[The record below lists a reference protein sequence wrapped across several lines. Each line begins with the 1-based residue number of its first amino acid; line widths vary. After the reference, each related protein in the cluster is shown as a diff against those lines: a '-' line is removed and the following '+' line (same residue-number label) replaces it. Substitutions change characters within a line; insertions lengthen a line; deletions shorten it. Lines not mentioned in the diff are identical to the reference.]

1 MVTFDTTGGAE
12 FYKMDLHIH
21 TPGSYDY
28 VDTDAEPSDLVAA
41 FEREDLDLVAVTDHN
56 TTEYFDSLQEA
67 AEDSEVTVLP
77 GVEITTGQSGEHQI
91 HMTAIFPPEQTDVLS
106 PFLHDIGITGDPEHA
121 IAEDTIPKIC
131 DKTREYGGLPILA
144 HIDVPAGADYELTDR
159 NNPTRQ
165 RVFDVEKIAALEVV
179 AEETV
184 GEFEEY
190 AHIRSSD
197 AHSLED
203 VGERYAYIKMDTPSF
218 EGLRTALADPDS
230 RLSLTDEPTTHPS
243 VDGLLAQNGF
253 LQDRHLQLNK
263 NLNCLIGGKGTG
275 KSTIVEQIRYSL
287 DIDPRSADI
296 KEDYTA
302 LIENTLRPNGRVEL
316 LVTAT
321 NGDQYR
327 ITREYDEDPEIER
340 VPSATSGDPQKVD
353 LTIEQFRKEF
363 FDVEIHSQRELIE
376 LARNEIDQLDL
387 LDSYFDITAEI
398 EERESVKQQ
407 IRTKNREIAD
417 LREKVASLKAEE
429 ERFEALKQQV
439 EVMEQKGVG
448 EYVEGQEEWEQERTA
463 LGNTIQ
469 DIEAIEEEVSSLT
482 LADQLSATGID
493 GGPNE
498 GLLNSVDETIS
509 ELKAEL
515 AEQEEKL
522 ESTVSEGREAIE
534 DIRKEWNT
542 ENEQREEEHEDLADE
557 IEEEIGV
564 DIEEFFDK
572 KADLEDLRG
581 VSEDLKEARGDLQ
594 DARDEKSDLLDDL
607 QTARQDLSEARND
620 GIEQLNAHLGNVR
633 VALHS
638 QSNRSEYTDWV
649 NHVLEGSGVWTEHKE
664 QITEAID
671 PPRLAEIVRNEDT
684 EALSEI
690 ADVTPTTAENFV
702 SHDDLVEQLTK
713 LELFE
718 IHDRPVIELNDGGW
732 KELAEMSDG
741 QQCTALLSIAMIE
754 RDVPL
759 IIDQPEDMLDNKFI
773 FTDVVDI
780 LRSIKQDRQV
790 IAATHNANIP
800 IIGDA
805 EQIVVMRSNGRAGF
819 YRNCGSIDDDE
830 IKALAQEILEGG
842 ELAFKR
848 RREMYHR
855 VV

>member
-1 MVTFDTTGGAE
+1 MVSFDTTGGAK
-12 FYKMDLHIH
+12 FYKADLHVH
-21 TPGSYDY
+21 TPGSHDY
-28 VDTDAEPSDLVAA
+28 EDPGAEPDDLVAG

-56 TTEYFDSLQEA
+56 TGEYFERLQEA
-67 AEDSEVTVLP
+67 AEDSSVTVLP

-91 HMTAIFPPEQTDVLS
+91 HMTAIFPPGEADVLS
-106 PFLHDIGITGDPEHA
+106 LFLHDIGIRGDPEEA
-121 IAEDTIPKIC
+121 IADDTIPKIC
-131 DKTREYGGLPILA
+131 EKTRDYGGLPILA
-144 HIDVPAGADYELTDR
+144 HIDVAAGADYELADR

-165 RVFDVEKIAALEVV
+165 RVFDAEKVAALEVV
-179 AEETV
+179 AEETAD
-184 GEFEEY
+184 EFEEF

-197 AHSLED
+197 AHSLAD
-203 VGERYAYIKMDTPSF
+203 IGVRHAYIKMDSPCF
-218 EGLRTALADPDS
+218 EGLRTAFADPDS
-230 RLSLTDEPTTHPS
+230 RLSLIDEPTTHPS
-243 VDGLLAQNGF
+243 VDGLLAHNGF
-253 LQDRHLQLNK
+253 LQERHLQLNK

-275 KSTIVEQIRYSL
+275 KSTVVEHIRYAL
-287 DIDPRSADI
+287 DVDPRSDDI
-296 KEDYTA
+296 KEDYTT
-302 LIENTLRPNGRVEL
+302 LIENTLRPDGIVKL
-316 LVTAT
+316 LVTAS

-327 ITREYDEDPEIER
+327 IRREYDEEPEIER
-340 VPSATSGDPQKVD
+340 MPTTEDGKPQDVD
-353 LTIEQFRKEF
+353 LTIEQFRTEF

-387 LDSYFDITAEI
+387 LDSYFDIT
-398 EERESVKQQ
+398 EETAARESVKQD

-417 LREKVASLKAEE
+417 LREGVASLKAEE

-463 LGNTIQ
+463 LSNVIE
-469 DIEAIEEEVSSLT
+469 DVEAIEEEVSSLA
-482 LADQLSATGID
+482 LADQLSVTEID

-498 GLLNSVDETIS
+498 DLLESVDDTIS
-509 ELKAEL
+509 GLRDEL
-515 AEQEEKL
+515 AEREEEF
-522 ESTVSEGREAIE
+522 ESIVSEGREDIE
-534 DIRKEWNT
+534 EIRDEWNA
-542 ENEQREEEHEDLADE
+542 ENEQREEEHESLADE
-557 IEEEIGV
+557 IQEEIGV

-572 KADLEDLRG
+572 KADLEELRG
-581 VSEDLKEARGDLQ
+581 VSEELEEERERLQ
-594 DARDEKSDLLDDL
+594 IARDEKSDLLEDL
-607 QTARQDLSEARND
+607 QTARQDLSDARNE
-620 GIEQLNAHLGNVR
+620 GVEQLNAHLGNVR

-638 QSNRSEYTDWV
+638 QSNRIEYTDWI
-649 NHVLEGSGVWTEHKE
+649 NHVLEGSSVWTEHKE
-664 QITEAID
+664 QITETID
-671 PPRLAEIVRNEDT
+671 PPELAEIVRNEDT
-684 EALSEI
+684 ETLSDL

-702 SHDDLVEQLTK
+702 THDDLVEQLTK
-713 LELFE
+713 LELYE

-732 KELAEMSDG
+732 KELTEMSDG

-819 YRNCGSIDDDE
+819 YRNCGSIDDDG
-830 IKALAQEILEGG
+830 IKALAQDILEGG